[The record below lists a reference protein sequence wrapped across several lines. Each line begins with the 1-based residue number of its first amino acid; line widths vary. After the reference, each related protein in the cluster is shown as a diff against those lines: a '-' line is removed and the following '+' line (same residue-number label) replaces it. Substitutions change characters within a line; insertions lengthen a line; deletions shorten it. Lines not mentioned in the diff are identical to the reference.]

1 MQTRSDKHHAI
12 LSAELTSDLRK
23 DGKSA
28 GLGFVRKIECPDENS
43 SLSFSCF

>member
-28 GLGFVRKIECPDENS
+28 GLGVCEENRMS
-43 SLSFSCF
+43 R